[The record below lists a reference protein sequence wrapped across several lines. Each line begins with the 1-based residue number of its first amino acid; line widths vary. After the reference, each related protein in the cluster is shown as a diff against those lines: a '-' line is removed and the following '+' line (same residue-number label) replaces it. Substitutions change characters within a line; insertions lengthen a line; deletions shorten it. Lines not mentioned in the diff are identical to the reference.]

1 MATQVELSILEL
13 VCSRL
18 CHDMV
23 GPVGAA
29 ANGIELLRELG
40 NGQGDDI
47 IDMTDASARTA
58 WRRLEF
64 FRVAFGYAG
73 GRGGWGTTELGQLAR
88 GMMTDSKV
96 DLHWQADATVED
108 IQGRGGKLVLN
119 LMLLIAEAMPR
130 GGTLSVH
137 LSAGDHA
144 IRAAIA
150 GEGRNA
156 ALNPRIASTVQGKV
170 PPGELDSRV
179 ILAHLAHIQ
188 IRDAAATA
196 EWSFGDNRVAVDIC
210 LPQTEP
216 VVAAAQ

>member
-1 MATQVELSILEL
+1 
-13 VCSRL
+13 
-18 CHDMV
+18 
-23 GPVGAA
+23 
-29 ANGIELLRELG
+29 
-40 NGQGDDI
+40 
-47 IDMTDASARTA
+47 
-58 WRRLEF
+58 
-64 FRVAFGYAG
+64 
-73 GRGGWGTTELGQLAR
+73 
-88 GMMTDSKV
+88 
-96 DLHWQADATVED
+96 
-108 IQGRGGKLVLN
+108 
-119 LMLLIAEAMPR
+119 MLLIAEAMPR

-196 EWSFGDNRVAVDIC
+196 EWSFGDNRGTCCGRRSMKRRRRDIRRR
-210 LPQTEP
+210 PP
-216 VVAAAQ
+216 P